1 MQHSTDLR
9 ILRVMCSGRVD
20 MAHVLRAFSN
30 GMDGV
35 FIGACHLNECNYV
48 THGNFAAMN
57 MVLLFKKIMEH
68 IGLNPDRLRMQF
80 MSSAEANV
88 FVESSNSFI
97 KTIKELGPLGE
108 NEGWNDK
115 ELRSKLAQI
124 SKLVPYIKIAT
135 KEKLHRRIN
144 QDEYE
149 GYFTKDEIA
158 KLFGEAPS
166 YYIQPDKCQ
175 ACMICARRCPV
186 EAIIS
191 AKQEVHVIYQDKC
204 IKCGTCIEVC
214 PTKFSAITKFIGHPP
229 PSPLPEGKRAIV
241 KKSKEKETV

>member
-1 MQHSTDLR
+1 
-9 ILRVMCSGRVD
+9 MCSGRVD

-48 THGNFAAMN
+48 THGNFNAMN

-80 MSSAEANV
+80 MSGAEANV
-88 FVESSNSFI
+88 FVESTNSFI
-97 KTIKELGPLGE
+97 KTIKGLGPLGK
-108 NEGWNDK
+108 NEGLDD
-115 ELRSKLAQI
+115 EALSSKLAQI
-124 SKLVPYIKIAT
+124 AKLVPYIKIAT
-135 KEKLHRRIN
+135 KEKLNKRLN

-158 KLFGEAPS
+158 KLVGETPS

-175 ACMICARRCPV
+175 ACMACARRCPV

-191 AKQEVHVIYQDKC
+191 AKHEVHVIDQDKC

-214 PTKFSAITKFIGHPP
+214 PTKFSAITKFIGHPAP
-229 PSPLPEGKRAIV
+229 PPPPEGKRAIV
-241 KKSKEKETV
+241 RKSKEKEAA